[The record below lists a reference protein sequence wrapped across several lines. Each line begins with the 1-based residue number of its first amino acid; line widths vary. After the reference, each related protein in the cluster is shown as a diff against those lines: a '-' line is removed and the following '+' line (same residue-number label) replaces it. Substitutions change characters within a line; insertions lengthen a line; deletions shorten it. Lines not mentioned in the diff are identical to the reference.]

1 MAAPSSSDA
10 GPSPCCKEETQ
21 ADAAPP
27 CCKHK
32 TPADA
37 APPDGAPAGG
47 CGAPACCKEEPAPKP
62 RAARARRARGRRT
75 IPPEIAENPLLL
87 AAIAR
92 SLPANYGF
100 EVPKT
105 IWRATEAKATC
116 IALQL
121 PEGLLLYANA
131 LADIVKEFCKARV
144 VVLADVTYGACC
156 VDDLTAKALGAD
168 FLVHYGHSCLVPM
181 TVTGPLKSLYV
192 FVEIGF
198 DVDHLVGCV
207 EAQFGTRAITA
218 GEAGESRAAAARL
231 ALAGTIQFASGVE
244 RARGALESRGLSS
257 LVPQQMPLSAGEVLG
272 CTSPKLTAR
281 VDAIVFVA
289 DGRFHLESIMI
300 HNPDVPA
307 FRYDPYGKVL
317 TRERYDVPRMRRLRE
332 AAVRDAR
339 AATRVGLVLGALG
352 RQGSPDVLRR
362 VKALLVARGIAHF
375 CLVLSEI
382 NADKL
387 AIFDAHVDAWVQVAC
402 PRLSIDWGHAFSRP
416 LLSSYEAH
424 VAFGAEAWVDG
435 HYPMDYYAK
444 NDKPW
449 TNYFPSSKSLAGAV
463 S

>member
-1 MAAPSSSDA
+1 MAAPASDA

-27 CCKHK
+27 CCKSK

-307 FRYDPYGKVL
+307 FRYDPYGK
-317 TRERYDVPRMRRLRE
+317 
-332 AAVRDAR
+332 
-339 AATRVGLVLGALG
+339 
-352 RQGSPDVLRR
+352 GSPDVLRR
-362 VKALLVARGIAHF
+362 VKALLVARGISHF

-382 NADKL
+382 TADKL

>member
-1 MAAPSSSDA
+1 MAAPTSASDA

-47 CGAPACCKEEPAPKP
+47 CGAGVLQRGACAEAP
-62 RAARARRARGRRT
+62 RGRARRARGRRT

-144 VVLADVTYGACC
+144 
-156 VDDLTAKALGAD
+156 ALGPT
-168 FLVHYGHSCLVPM
+168 LVHYGHSCLVPM

-218 GEAGESRAAAARL
+218 GAAGESRAAAARL

-317 TRERYDVPRMRRLRE
+317 TRERYDASR
-332 AAVRDAR
+332 AR
-339 AATRVGLVLGALG
+339 A
-352 RQGSPDVLRR
+352 
-362 VKALLVARGIAHF
+362 
-375 CLVLSEI
+375 
-382 NADKL
+382 
-387 AIFDAHVDAWVQVAC
+387 
-402 PRLSIDWGHAFSRP
+402 
-416 LLSSYEAH
+416 
-424 VAFGAEAWVDG
+424 
-435 HYPMDYYAK
+435 
-444 NDKPW
+444 
-449 TNYFPSSKSLAGAV
+449 
-463 S
+463 

>member
-1 MAAPSSSDA
+1 
-10 GPSPCCKEETQ
+10 
-21 ADAAPP
+21 
-27 CCKHK
+27 
-32 TPADA
+32 
-37 APPDGAPAGG
+37 
-47 CGAPACCKEEPAPKP
+47 
-62 RAARARRARGRRT
+62 
-75 IPPEIAENPLLL
+75 
-87 AAIAR
+87 
-92 SLPANYGF
+92 
-100 EVPKT
+100 
-105 IWRATEAKATC
+105 
-116 IALQL
+116 
-121 PEGLLLYANA
+121 
-131 LADIVKEFCKARV
+131 
-144 VVLADVTYGACC
+144 
-156 VDDLTAKALGAD
+156 
-168 FLVHYGHSCLVPM
+168 M

-218 GEAGESRAAAARL
+218 GEAGEAARL

-300 HNPDVPA
+300 HNPDIPA

-362 VKALLVARGIAHF
+362 VKALLVARGISHF

-382 NADKL
+382 TADKL
-387 AIFDAHVDAWVQVAC
+387 AIFDARA
-402 PRLSIDWGHAFSRP
+402 RSR
-416 LLSSYEAH
+416 SRAR
-424 VAFGAEAWVDG
+424 A
-435 HYPMDYYAK
+435 
-444 NDKPW
+444 
-449 TNYFPSSKSLAGAV
+449 
-463 S
+463 